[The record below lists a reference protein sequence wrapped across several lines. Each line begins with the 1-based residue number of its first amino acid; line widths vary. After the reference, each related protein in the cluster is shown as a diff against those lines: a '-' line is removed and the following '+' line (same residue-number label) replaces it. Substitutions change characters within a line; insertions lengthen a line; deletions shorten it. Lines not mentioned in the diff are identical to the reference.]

1 MGKENPAQLYC
12 LITFCDLQVYAG
24 PDSDGPRLVQ
34 LCHTHMP
41 ETNQEI
47 TGPGNKL
54 FVRFF
59 TDISASGRG
68 FSIQYEAIDGG
79 ELKAVDS

>member
-1 MGKENPAQLYC
+1 M
-12 LITFCDLQVYAG
+12 YAG

-59 TDISASGRG
+59 TDSSASGRG
-68 FSIQYEAIDGG
+68 FSIDYTAIDGG
-79 ELKAVDS
+79 ELKHKTPSEQYCTAFN